1 MSALATRFG
10 ASAATYRQN
19 RPLTDAEMRRHA
31 PSIFT
36 TEAHESRSHRYAHI
50 PTIEVLRR
58 LEGEGFRPFAV
69 AQTKTRDEGHRE
81 FTKHLIRL
89 RHANTV
95 AKAEANEIVLLNS
108 HNGTSAYQM
117 LAGMLR
123 FVCTNGMV
131 VGDIVEDVRVRHSGN
146 VVADVIEGA
155 YTVLD
160 QFELVEHSRDEMKA
174 LQMAPAERALF
185 AESARMARW
194 GDPAEDPANYA
205 PIPARAL
212 LDARR
217 REDSGTDLWS
227 TFNVVQEN
235 VIRGGLRGRT
245 RTDTR
250 TRTRPVNSVTTDVK
264 LNRALWHLAEGMR
277 EIKAAG

>member
-10 ASAATYRQN
+10 AKAVTYRQN
-19 RPLTDAEMRRHA
+19 RPLTDAEMQRYA

-36 TEAHESRSHRYAHI
+36 TEAHESRSERYGFI
-50 PTIEVLRR
+50 PTIEVLRG
-58 LEGEGFRPFAV
+58 LEREGFRPFAV
-69 AQTKTRDEGHRE
+69 AQTRTRDEGHRDY
-81 FTKHLIRL
+81 TKHMIRL

-95 AKAEANEIVLLNS
+95 EAAEANEIVLLNS

-123 FVCTNGMV
+123 FVCANGMV

-146 VVADVIEGA
+146 VADEVIEGA

-160 QFELVEHSRDEMKA
+160 QFEVVEDSREQMKA
-174 LQMAPAERALF
+174 LTMAPAEQALF
-185 AESARMARW
+185 AEAARIARW
-194 GDPAEDPANYA
+194 GDPTESPANYA
-205 PIPARAL
+205 PIAAQSL
-212 LDARR
+212 LRPRR
-217 REDSGTDLWS
+217 VADSGDDLWS
-227 TFNVVQEN
+227 TFNRVQEN
-235 VIRGGLRGRT
+235 VIRGGLSGRT

-250 TRTRPVNSVTTDVK
+250 TRTRTVNSVTTDVK

-277 EIKAAG
+277 ELKAAA